1 MIRKAFAV
9 VDVDSYNSFTL
20 NFEETDECPLCHFS
34 LRPEVKSGFYIRDK
48 DASYYTAYLIC
59 FCTKCRNIF
68 MIKYR
73 GSYGPSS
80 ISTPIIKGLIPVTP
94 RTEPFSAGISD
105 LSPTFVNTYNQ
116 AQFAESQGLTE
127 ICGMGYRRA
136 LEFLVKD
143 YLIHL
148 TPDQEDT
155 IKAEF
160 LGASIRRIN
169 NDHIKVLAE
178 RSTWIGNDETH
189 YVRKHEDFDYTDLK
203 RFIMAMVRYIDSEL
217 AFEEALS
224 IPPK

>member
-1 MIRKAFAV
+1 
-9 VDVDSYNSFTL
+9 
-20 NFEETDECPLCHFS
+20 
-34 LRPEVKSGFYIRDK
+34 
-48 DASYYTAYLIC
+48 
-59 FCTKCRNIF
+59 
-68 MIKYR
+68 MIKYN
-73 GSYGPSS
+73 GAFSPSS
-80 ISTPIIKGLIPVTP
+80 KSSPIVKELIPVTP
-94 RTEPFSAGISD
+94 HTEPFSAGISN

-116 AQFAESQGLTE
+116 SQFAESQGLTE

-148 TPDQEDT
+148 TPDQEDA
-155 IKAEF
+155 IKGEF
-160 LGASIRRIN
+160 LGASIKRIN

-224 IPPK
+224 ILPK